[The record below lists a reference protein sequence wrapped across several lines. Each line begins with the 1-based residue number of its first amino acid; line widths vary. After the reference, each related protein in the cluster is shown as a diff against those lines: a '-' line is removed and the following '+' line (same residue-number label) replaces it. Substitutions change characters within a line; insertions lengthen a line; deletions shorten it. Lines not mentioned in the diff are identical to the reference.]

1 MSTPHA
7 ITTRAASD
15 PRAPQTPRR
24 PRRGCCAHRR
34 HRGVARAHGAVLIS
48 TIALLAVVLA
58 LITAGLVLA
67 RADLVLFRNHRDGTT
82 AYFRTRA
89 ASLRAAADLPAG
101 YGFDAALA
109 GPDATPGTSD
119 DGLWIRELP
128 DACAGWVI
136 DDVADPDP
144 NPTRDANAAI
154 HLRTRCDG
162 PGGARREVEIVI
174 GRADAPYV
182 PGAIYLERTTIDAAG
197 PTVVD
202 GRDHAPTDVP
212 GHPSGPA
219 APVAAA
225 ASADLDAPQSLG
237 RAATDAAGA
246 PLFTIPAG
254 PIDVDAF
261 TTRLRAAGGA
271 LLVEIPAGVFPDT
284 LTHVV
289 GDAHVLG
296 ASHGRGLLVIDG
308 SLEIRAPLDFDGV
321 VIVRGGVEIAASG
334 RFAVRGWLWIRGTAP
349 GAALR
354 VGGPLTVLYSS
365 AAVHVADASVPLP
378 RRAVLLGER
387 EP

>member
-1 MSTPHA
+1 
-7 ITTRAASD
+7 
-15 PRAPQTPRR
+15 
-24 PRRGCCAHRR
+24 
-34 HRGVARAHGAVLIS
+34 LIS
-48 TIALLAVVLA
+48 TLALLAVVLA

-67 RADLVLFRNHRDGTT
+67 RADLVLFRNHRDGTR

-109 GPDATPGTSD
+109 GPDAVPGTSD
-119 DGLWIRELP
+119 DGRWIRALP
-128 DACAGWVI
+128 DACAGLVI
-136 DDVADPDP
+136 DDAADPDP
-144 NPTRDANAAI
+144 DPMRDANATI

-162 PGGARREVEIVI
+162 PGGARRAVEIVI

-182 PGAIYLERTTIDAAG
+182 PGAIFLERTTVDAAG
-197 PTVVD
+197 PMVVD

-212 GHPSGPA
+212 GHPSGTG

-225 ASADLDAPQSLG
+225 ASADLEAPQSLG
-237 RAATDAAGA
+237 RTATDAAGA
-246 PLFTIPAG
+246 PLLTIPAA
-254 PIDVDAF
+254 PIDAESF
-261 TTRLRAAGGA
+261 TSRLRAAGGA
-271 LLVEIPAGVFPDT
+271 LLVELPVGVFPDT

-289 GDAHVLG
+289 GDAQILG
-296 ASHGRGLLVIDG
+296 ASQGHGLLVIDG
-308 SLEIRAPLDFDGV
+308 SLEVRAPLDFDGV

-334 RFAVRGWLWIRGTAP
+334 RLTVRGWLWIRGTAP

-365 AAVHVADASVPLP
+365 AAVRAADAGMPLP
-378 RRAVLLGER
+378 RRAILLGER